1 MNHLD
6 ENSFIDAIRQRL
18 DASLV
23 NVDASIASRLDEI
36 RRQALATPQLSSSE
50 DNQPLIDSVCNTLD
64 DNEALPPAIE
74 ARLDEI
80 RQRAMAR
87 MQLPETAAKNSL
99 LSRMQQLF
107 QSVFGTNMAMTSM
120 VATACVMV
128 TVVSIFYISF
138 RPTGILSLEEEIS
151 LIASAD
157 DIELY
162 ENLDFY
168 LWLEENGMPN

>member
-23 NVDASIASRLDEI
+23 NVDANIATRLDKI
-36 RRQALATPQLSSSE
+36 RRQALATPRLSSSE
-50 DNQPLIDSVCNTLD
+50 DNQALLDSARNTLD
-64 DNEALPPAIE
+64 DNEALPAAIE
-74 ARLDEI
+74 ARLDNI
-80 RQRAMAR
+80 RQQAMAR
-87 MQLPETAAKNSL
+87 MQLPDAAAKNSL
-99 LSRMQQLF
+99 LSRIQQLF
-107 QSVFGTNMAMTSM
+107 QSVFETNRAMTSM
-120 VATACVMV
+120 AATACVMV
-128 TVVSIFYISF
+128 TVVSIFYVSS
-138 RPTGILSLEEEIS
+138 RPTGILSLEEEIG